1 MEGVP
6 NGIGQ
11 FSRIIGLD
19 LAKKTFKGCILTEEK
34 NFEDRKIITGEM
46 DPEGRMHFITGMVK
60 AGDLVAMEGGTSSFN
75 FAREIME
82 YSEAA
87 VVVLNPGKL
96 HKAFESQIKTDRL
109 DAVRIAHYV
118 RDAKP
123 SSWCAV
129 EVPTEEESELRAVI
143 NSYNL
148 AKKDRTMNINKLHAT
163 FNQNGIPFL
172 KKSDLQDN
180 DSRIGNI
187 ARYLSGMAMQDACLT
202 EARITP
208 IERQLSEYIGMM
220 RQAHMSH
227 PEVSLVWLSLPG
239 IRTIVAASL
248 LAYIGD
254 GSRFFSASQL
264 RNYVGLVPMVQQ
276 SCDYSFQGNVSWR
289 GCKPV
294 RKSIIQG
301 AWSIESL
308 KANCPLRDEWKALE
322 ARHKRKSTIAV
333 HIANKILSLG
343 WVLLRK
349 KELYNGFG
357 DYSRLMRK
365 LREEGL
371 GAIDCSMFPEL
382 MASLNP

>member
-6 NGIGQ
+6 KDIGR

-19 LAKKTFKGCILTEEK
+19 LAKKTFKGCILTKET
-34 NFEDRKIITGEM
+34 NFEDRKVITGEM
-46 DPEGRMHFITGMVK
+46 DPDGRMHFITEMVK

-75 FAREIME
+75 FARELME
-82 YSEAA
+82 YSPATVA
-87 VVVLNPGKL
+87 VLNPGKL
-96 HKAFESQIKTDRL
+96 HKAFEAQIKTDRL

-118 RDAKP
+118 RDTKK
-123 SSWCAV
+123 SSWCTV
-129 EVPTEEESELRAVI
+129 EVPSQEESELRAII

-163 FNQNGIPFL
+163 FNQNGIPLL
-172 KKSDLQDN
+172 KKSDLQNNSD
-180 DSRIGNI
+180 RIENI
-187 ARYLSGMAMQDACLT
+187 ARYLKGMAIDDACMV
-202 EARITP
+202 EARITL
-208 IERQLSEYIGMM
+208 IESQIEEYMKMM
-220 RQAHMSH
+220 RRALMKH
-227 PEVSLVWLSLPG
+227 PEISLVWLSIPG
-239 IRTIVAASL
+239 IRTITAASL

-254 GSRFFSASQL
+254 GSRFYSASQL

-276 SCDYSFQGNVSWR
+276 SGDYNFQGNVSWR

-294 RKSIIQG
+294 RKNIVQG

-308 KANCPLRDEWKALE
+308 KASCPLKDEWDALA

-333 HIANKILSLG
+333 HVANKMLSIG

-357 DYSRLMRK
+357 DYSRLERK
-365 LREEGL
+365 LREEKMS
-371 GAIDCSMFPEL
+371 AIDASMFPEL
-382 MASLNP
+382 N

>member
-6 NGIGQ
+6 KDIGR

-19 LAKKTFKGCILTEEK
+19 LAKKTFKGCILTKEK
-34 NFEDRKIITGEM
+34 NFEDRKVITGEM
-46 DPEGRMHFITGMVK
+46 DPDGRMHFITEMVK

-75 FAREIME
+75 FARELME
-82 YSEAA
+82 YLPATVA
-87 VVVLNPGKL
+87 VLNPGKL
-96 HKAFESQIKTDRL
+96 HKAFEAQIKTDRL

-118 RDAKP
+118 RDTKK
-123 SSWCAV
+123 SSWCTV
-129 EVPTEEESELRAVI
+129 EVPSQEESELRAII

-163 FNQNGIPFL
+163 FNQNGIPLL
-172 KKSDLQDN
+172 KKSDLQNNSD
-180 DSRIGNI
+180 RIENI
-187 ARYLSGMAMQDACLT
+187 ARYLKGMAIDDACMV
-202 EARITP
+202 EARITL
-208 IERQLSEYIGMM
+208 IESQIEEYMKMM
-220 RQAHMSH
+220 RRALMKH
-227 PEVSLVWLSLPG
+227 PEISLVWLSIPG
-239 IRTIVAASL
+239 IRTITAASL

-254 GSRFFSASQL
+254 GSRFYSASQL

-276 SCDYSFQGNVSWR
+276 SGDYNFQGNVSWR

-294 RKSIIQG
+294 RKNIVQG

-308 KANCPLRDEWKALE
+308 KASCPLKDEWDALA

-333 HIANKILSLG
+333 HVANKMLSIG

-357 DYSRLMRK
+357 DYSRLERK
-365 LREEGL
+365 LREEKMS
-371 GAIDCSMFPEL
+371 AIDASMFPEL
-382 MASLNP
+382 N